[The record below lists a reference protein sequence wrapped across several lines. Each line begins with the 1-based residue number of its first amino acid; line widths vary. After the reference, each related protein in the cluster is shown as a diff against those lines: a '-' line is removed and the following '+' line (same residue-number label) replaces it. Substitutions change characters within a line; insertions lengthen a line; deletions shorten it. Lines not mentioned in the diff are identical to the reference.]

1 MTGGPR
7 IASENGIDCI
17 DRRAEGEESVDDVES
32 LVPRGHH
39 QGASQRVGRSP
50 SEPFGDIADGGRNL
64 DPLNPSPCLDE
75 HIDHVAHPE
84 HSRVE

>member
-1 MTGGPR
+1 M
-7 IASENGIDCI
+7 ASENGIDCI
-17 DRRAEGEESVDDVES
+17 DRRAEGEQSVDDVES

-50 SEPFGDIADGGRNL
+50 SEPFGDIADGAATSI
-64 DPLNPSPCLDE
+64 PSNPSPCLDE